1 MLQQL
6 QRAPRSAVP
15 DRRAVEKPHEDRAS
29 VPLSHA
35 GCSMQHVT
43 RKSSRLDFGVWHTDF
58 RLCTARCVSSARWT
72 LGAPLHVTR
81 RAPASCRPP
90 SGRSVWH
97 VSRRSFG
104 AVLMQMWCGPSA
116 DAEGGRTA
124 RACSRHLCGQA
135 QRGGPRELSP
145 CSRRRGILQQDTGCC
160 RRPARD
166 RSTQAK
172 GGRPVVC
179 HQLGPWLGA
188 QPRSGSQGQGPG
200 RPREPLPTGGGRY
213 SSSNHVRIAAVTKLP
228 MNVSFDLTSAGSYG
242 NAKSLVAR

>member
-1 MLQQL
+1 
-6 QRAPRSAVP
+6 
-15 DRRAVEKPHEDRAS
+15 
-29 VPLSHA
+29 
-35 GCSMQHVT
+35 MQHAT
-43 RKSSRLDFGVWHTDF
+43 RKHRSLDFGVWHDDY
-58 RLCTARCVSSARWT
+58 RLCAARCVSSARWT
-72 LGAPLHVTR
+72 LCSLACYTPVLQ
-81 RAPASCRPP
+81 AP

-104 AVLMQMWCGPSA
+104 TVLMQMWRGPSA

-135 QRGGPRELSP
+135 QRGGPRESSP
-145 CSRRRGILQQDTGCC
+145 CSRRQGILQQDTGCC

-179 HQLGPWLGA
+179 HQLGPWLVA

-213 SSSNHVRIAAVTKLP
+213 SSSTHVRMAAVTKLP